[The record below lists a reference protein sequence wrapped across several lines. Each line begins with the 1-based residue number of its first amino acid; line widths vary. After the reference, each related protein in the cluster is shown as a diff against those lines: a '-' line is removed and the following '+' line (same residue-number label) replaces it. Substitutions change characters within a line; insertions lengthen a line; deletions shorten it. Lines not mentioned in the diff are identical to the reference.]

1 MKTGFNI
8 SRSFISH
15 GSNQYRLG
23 VLCQCIP
30 YCSVCMQTTQLRAA
44 VLPCEGGAW
53 LDQTVP
59 PADLR
64 GWVTER
70 CFNVRHWHTV
80 LWRQWTGH
88 TDKDFTFDSA
98 ARVLPFLLHQKWLQM
113 SCLCCFL
120 APSSCVRL
128 SLFGQQLTPSD
139 CEISCSVEVGG
150 TEEPWGQRVDFQLSV
165 NQWSLSF
172 FCWC

>member
-15 GSNQYRLG
+15 GSNQYRRG
-23 VLCQCIP
+23 FLCQCIP
-30 YCSVCMQTTQLRAA
+30 YCSLCMQTTQLRAA
-44 VLPCEGGAW
+44 VLPCEGSAW
-53 LDQTVP
+53 LNQTVS

-64 GWVTER
+64 GRVTER

-80 LWRQWTGH
+80 LWRQQTER
-88 TDKDFTFDSA
+88 TDKDFTLGSA
-98 ARVLPFLLHQKWLQM
+98 ARVLLFLLHQKWLQM
-113 SCLCCFL
+113 SCLSCFL

-139 CEISCSVEVGG
+139 WEISCSVEDNGW
-150 TEEPWGQRVDFQLSV
+150 TFS
-165 NQWSLSF
+165 
-172 FCWC
+172 